1 MLKKKPVTGMRDMS
15 PKEMEIR
22 DYVLK
27 TIREVYTGY
36 GFTQIESITPE
47 SLYAESPRVID
58 IAGFDLTQD
67 IQAVLHRDK
76 VPVPQLRGFADIFR
90 ERIETLAR

>member
-15 PKEMEIR
+15 PAEMEVR

-36 GFTQIESITPE
+36 
-47 SLYAESPRVID
+47 
-58 IAGFDLTQD
+58 
-67 IQAVLHRDK
+67 
-76 VPVPQLRGFADIFR
+76 
-90 ERIETLAR
+90 